1 MKKSI
6 VLAFLLSIS
15 LNLKAPIFGP
25 TGEPLYLD
33 KKSGIYYLEEPPRLQ
48 SSFYLC
54 NSNKTKM
61 IFVADCYSNGEI
73 KIYSIENQNRGP
85 LICNLVGHNNPILF
99 VEISRDGKEIYSW
112 SQDRTKITWDTSTKN
127 PTKIE
132 IEDFLKR
139 K

>member
-1 MKKSI
+1 MKKI
-6 VLAFLLSIS
+6 VSLAFLLSIS

-33 KKSGIYYLEEPPRLQ
+33 KESGIYYLEEPPRLQ

-54 NSNKTKM
+54 NSNKTK
-61 IFVADCYSNGEI
+61 IILVADCYSDGII
-73 KIYSIENQNRGP
+73 KIYPGDGDRNS
-85 LICNLVGHNNPILF
+85 LICNLVGHNSPILF

-112 SQDRTKITWDTSTKN
+112 SQDRTKITWDTSTRN